1 MSANI
6 RFMPFPPEAIF
17 GILADADRYAGWV
30 VGARASTETDPRWP
44 EPGSSFHHQQ
54 GVGPV
59 HLTDTTTVTA
69 VEPPSRIEMEAR
81 VRPVVVAQVALT
93 IAPAAGGSL
102 VRMEETIAGGMA
114 KPFAALLDPLVH
126 HRNARGLRRLEM
138 LAAEIAGTPVGSAT

>member
-17 GILADADRYAGWV
+17 AILADADRYADWV
-30 VGARASTETDPRWP
+30 VGAKASAETDQRWP
-44 EPGSSFHHQQ
+44 EPGSIFHHQQ

-59 HLTDTTTVTA
+59 HVTDTTTVMH
-69 VEPPSRIEMEAR
+69 VEPPLRIEMEAR
-81 VRPVVVAQVALT
+81 VRPMVVAHVSLT

-102 VRMEETIAGGMA
+102 VRMQETIAGGMA

-126 HRNARGLRRLEM
+126 RRNARGLRRLEM
-138 LAAEIAGTPVGSAT
+138 LAAEISATPVGSAA